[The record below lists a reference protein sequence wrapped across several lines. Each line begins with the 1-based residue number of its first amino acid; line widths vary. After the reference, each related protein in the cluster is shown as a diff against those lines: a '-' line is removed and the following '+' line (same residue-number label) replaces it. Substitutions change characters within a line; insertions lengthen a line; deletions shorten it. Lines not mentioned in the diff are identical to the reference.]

1 MRGGGRKPRG
11 NECAGAPAGRATI
24 PPASRTPSPGLGRIL
39 AFGVLGP
46 SSRGQHHPRP
56 LLALPGL
63 PAQSDRLGVTAPFP
77 APVPGAPSTAV
88 TGHPSHPGQRPTS
101 GSHSPR
107 HAGHQRGP
115 ECPWPRPLRG
125 RQRLLDSSAEA
136 GGPDVA
142 WLGGDR
148 RPPRRAQLVAVTEAH
163 SGSLSRTPAHRA
175 ALSRALCLFRN
186 ETHASWCRSG
196 ADVPLSSG
204 DSGTG
209 R

>member
-1 MRGGGRKPRG
+1 MRRGPCGARHHPACLADPVARPGPDPSLRCPGTLLQGPAPPTASPGPAWPPCAVRPSRGHCPLPGPRPRG
-11 NECAGAPAGRATI
+11 TLDSCHGPPLTPRAASHI
-24 PPASRTPSPGLGRIL
+24 GVPLPPPCRTPARARVSM
-39 AFGVLGP
+39 
-46 SSRGQHHPRP
+46 PRP
-56 LLALPGL
+56 P
-63 PAQSDRLGVTAPFP
+63 
-77 APVPGAPSTAV
+77 
-88 TGHPSHPGQRPTS
+88 
-101 GSHSPR
+101 
-107 HAGHQRGP
+107 
-115 ECPWPRPLRG
+115 RG

-142 WLGGDR
+142 RLGGDR

-163 SGSLSRTPAHRA
+163 SGSLSRTPAHGA
-175 ALSRALCLFRN
+175 TLSRALCLFRN